1 GEPGEDCPAGL
12 MSAVLATTRVVAVRA
27 GGRAYPPPREQF
39 LEHDNPTGGSIYCDG
54 LTPAS
59 DEVPFGI
66 VSTVPGTFTV
76 RYWPSA
82 RPGDELVVD
91 GITSS
96 ATEIAGFEQAIAD
109 GVDPFSVIGL
119 PRHCFTLP
127 GIEPDTVY
135 TAVVSGVD
143 VMDRVSDPHTL
154 RFNSAGA
161 PVRPGAQIT
170 TVGENLVF
178 VAAPH
183 TRTQSAEARVL
194 LVDDADAPTCAIPES
209 GSSSL

>member
-1 GEPGEDCPAGL
+1 GNVCPCKRGK
-12 MSAVLATTRVVAVRA
+12 VV
-27 GGRAYPPPREQF
+27 
-39 LEHDNPTGGSIYCDG
+39 EHGDPTGGSMYCDG
-54 LTPAS
+54 LTAAS
-59 DEVPFGI
+59 DEVPFGN

-82 RPGDELVVD
+82 RPGDVLVVD

-135 TAVVSGVD
+135 TAVVSG
-143 VMDRVSDPHTL
+143 DP
-154 RFNSAGA
+154 RQ
-161 PVRPGAQIT
+161 R
-170 TVGENLVF
+170 E
-178 VAAPH
+178 
-183 TRTQSAEARVL
+183 AEIGRAHV
-194 LVDDADAPTCAIPES
+194 
-209 GSSSL
+209 